1 MKNKIDDFFDMTDDV
16 QNELD
21 EVENKEIDI
30 IEVEPIIHHPSI
42 KENALDDYNATR
54 ESMKTM
60 ITKGTVMIDDLIAV
74 TKESESPRA
83 YEVLSGY
90 MKTLTDMNKAL
101 MEIHK
106 DTKEITEEKEQKQ
119 HQENNSY
126 VYVGSTE
133 DLQKELE
140 ND

>member
-1 MKNKIDDFFDMTDDV
+1 MSNINEFFNV
-16 QNELD
+16 EEIELSS
-21 EVENKEIDI
+21 EESKTL
-30 IEVEPIIHHPSI
+30 EPVVHHPTI
-42 KENALDDYNATR
+42 KENALDDYHSTR

-60 ITKGTVMIDDLIAV
+60 IDKGSDMIDDLIKV
-74 TKESESPRA
+74 TKESESPRS

-90 MKTLTDMNKAL
+90 MKTITEMNKAL

-106 DTKEITEEKEQKQ
+106 DTKTITEEKTNQ
-119 HQENNSY
+119 HQETNNF

-140 ND
+140 SK